1 MCDYDHVT
9 IYWLPSNGA
18 IILCCR
24 KAHAIKAGRTSRV
37 QQSLYWS
44 SDDDDVEMFLD
55 NSAGP
60 SSRCAK
66 LASSLKVADLL
77 PTGYNTTATITTTSV
92 IPNVENTFYCP
103 NIISDFAAEDHR
115 NRVDWILDSGASL
128 HFTGD
133 MNDFIEY
140 TPLEKNITANTATSA
155 NTQII
160 GKGTV
165 MMAVEGSEH
174 MVRITPVFYVP
185 DLSMHLLSLG
195 VFLRGVR
202 ADLGGHL
209 KYSRRWSGV
218 RAGVLLGAQGAVHRG
233 ENRGGL

>member
-1 MCDYDHVT
+1 LAHCIGAKPT
-9 IYWLPSNGA
+9 IETVKRLEVIERAKEEQRSLNRPN
-18 IILCCR
+18 
-24 KAHAIKAGRTSRV
+24 KQPRV
-37 QQSLYWS
+37 RREDEVSLYWS

-66 LASSLKVADLL
+66 LASSLNAIDLL
-77 PTGYNTTATITTTSV
+77 PTGYNTTATITTISV
-92 IPNVENTFYCP
+92 IPNVENTFCCP
-103 NIISDFAAEDHR
+103 NIISDFAAEDHM

-174 MVRITPVFYVP
+174 MVRIAPVFYVP
-185 DLSMHLLSLG
+185 DLSMRLLSLG
-195 VFLRGVR
+195 VFLRGL
-202 ADLGGHL
+202 AIKWKH
-209 KYSRRWSGV
+209 
-218 RAGVLLGAQGAVHRG
+218 
-233 ENRGGL
+233 

>member
-1 MCDYDHVT
+1 MVKRLEV
-9 IYWLPSNGA
+9 IERAKEEQRSLKLPDK
-18 IILCCR
+18 R
-24 KAHAIKAGRTSRV
+24 PRV
-37 QQSLYWS
+37 NCNDEVSLYWS
-44 SDDDDVEMFLD
+44 SDDDDVETFLD

-60 SSRCAK
+60 SSRCTRI
-66 LASSLKVADLL
+66 ASPLDATNLFPS
-77 PTGYNTTATITTTSV
+77 GYNTLLATIETTSIV
-92 IPNVENTFYCP
+92 PYVENTICCP
-103 NIISDFAAEDHR
+103 NVISDFAAEDHM

-174 MVRITPVFYVP
+174 MVRIA
-185 DLSMHLLSLG
+185 
-195 VFLRGVR
+195 VR